1 MRQGGAT
8 DGRNRNPKVSRLV
21 PSRLNLSGDE
31 MRAGRLLKRSRCLGS
46 IALVSVSGPV
56 SLGQFLHSSKNRIT
70 SLNLGSRSKA
80 SPAPPTRSHDKSTA
94 SDWARQVVCSLHAR
108 LAVFSGLDHPNLQSG
123 AAPIA
128 LVTC

>member
-31 MRAGRLLKRSRCLGS
+31 MRAGRLLMRSRCLGS

-56 SLGQFLHSSKNRIT
+56 SARPISTLLQKPNHVVESGQPVESLSSPPNALTRQIHGIRLGETGRMFSACT
-70 SLNLGSRSKA
+70 
-80 SPAPPTRSHDKSTA
+80 
-94 SDWARQVVCSLHAR
+94 
-108 LAVFSGLDHPNLQSG
+108 FSGF
-123 AAPIA
+123 
-128 LVTC
+128 

>member
-21 PSRLNLSGDE
+21 PSGLNLSGDE
-31 MRAGRLLKRSRCLGS
+31 MRAGRLLMRSRCLGS

-56 SLGQFLHSSKNRIT
+56 SARPISTLLQKPYHVVESGQPVESLSS
-70 SLNLGSRSKA
+70 
-80 SPAPPTRSHDKSTA
+80 PPTRSHDKSTA